1 MVKGM
6 SLIDWA
12 IVIIPIVFVYAMGWY
27 SRRYARGVADFLS
40 AGRVCGRYIIS
51 VGDIANALSIIGLM
65 SFIEIHYKTG
75 FALEFWKQLTMPL
88 GVFIS
93 LTGFVTYRFRET
105 KAMSLGQ
112 FLEMRYSR
120 SFRVFAAALRS
131 LSEIIANSIMPAIAA
146 RFFIYFLD
154 LPRTINIFGLQLST
168 FVVIMIICLFIA
180 ISILCMGGTLALV
193 ITDSLQGMIMY
204 PILCAFVVF
213 ILVKFSW
220 TEELVPVMMDRVPGE
235 SFLNPFDLEKLRDF
249 NVFFLIVTI
258 YNTIFHRGSWIGAGY
273 STAGRTP
280 HEQKMAGLLGT
291 FRGALGMMFYVLLAV
306 VTLTV
311 MNHVDFADKNDII
324 PGSAKNVR
332 YNLCMKVNEDVA
344 LINSDPVLK
353 DKISTALKN
362 KGPMLYY
369 PNKLDPS
376 TNLSQDDN
384 LDTRYLKEV
393 HDIMLAHNVPA
404 DADAQISH
412 RAQANDAFQQYK
424 TLYHQQMLSVAIH
437 DILPMGMTG
446 LFVLLLIMAM
456 ISTDDTRI
464 YSAALTV
471 AQDVFMPLIPKTLT
485 PKQHIWLLRW
495 TCIGVGV
502 IFLFGSIY
510 LAQLDYISLFVTIV
524 TSLWV
529 GGCAPVM
536 IFGLYSRFGT
546 TQGAWTSLLTGMVL
560 SLVCVF
566 TQRRWADHV
575 YPFLERNDLVEPVG
589 NFLAAVSKPFE
600 PWIVW
605 TMNPL
610 KCPINSYEFGFMISL
625 FTLFLYVVV
634 SKLTCKTPFNLDRML
649 HRGKYNLDGENKAVE
664 PWSVKTVFKKIIGI
678 TPEFSTGDKITAWSL
693 FIYSFIYHFLFT
705 FIGVLVWN
713 WITPWQMEWW
723 GWYFFVVQLLV
734 PGIVAFICV
743 FVFGIGGFIDFIAL
757 FRDLKKRTVND
768 LDNGQVSGSMS
779 LADKAQLEEVD
790 AVKKEDDK

>member
-1 MVKGM
+1 M
-6 SLIDWA
+6 SLLDWM
-12 IVIIPIVFVYAMGWY
+12 IVIIPVVLVYAVGLY
-27 SRRYARGVADFLS
+27 SRRYARSVADFLS

-65 SFIEIHYKTG
+65 AFIEVHYKTG

-88 GVFIS
+88 GIFIS

-120 SFRVFAAALRS
+120 SFRIFAAALRS

-154 LPRTINIFGLQLST
+154 LPRTLNIFGLQIST
-168 FVVIMIICLFIA
+168 FVLIMLICLFLA

-258 YNTIFHRGSWIGAGY
+258 YNTVFHRGSWIGAGY
-273 STAGRTP
+273 SSAARTP

-291 FRGALGMMFYVLLAV
+291 FRGLLGMMFYVLLAV
-306 VTLTV
+306 VALTV
-311 MNHVDFADKNDII
+311 MNHADFSDKNDVI
-324 PGSAKNVR
+324 PGSAKNIR
-332 YNLCMKVNEDVA
+332 YNICRQVNEDVE
-344 LINSDPVLK
+344 LINKDSVLK
-353 DKISTALKN
+353 EKINAALSA
-362 KGPMLYY
+362 KGPMRYY

-404 DADAQISH
+404 DADAQITH
-412 RAQANDAFQQYK
+412 RALANDAFQQYK
-424 TLYHQQMLSVAIH
+424 TLYHQQMLSVAIR

-446 LFVLLLIMAM
+446 LFVLLLVMAM

-471 AQDVFMPLIPKTLT
+471 AQDVLMPLIPKTLT

-502 IFLFGSIY
+502 IFLFGSLY
-510 LAQLDYISLFVTIV
+510 LAQLDYIQLFVTIV
-524 TSLWV
+524 TSLWI

-546 TQGAWTSLLTGMVL
+546 TAGAWTSILTGMIL

-566 TQRRWADHV
+566 TQRGWADHV
-575 YPFLERNDLVEPVG
+575 YPFLERHGLVETVG
-589 NFLAAVSKPFE
+589 NFLAAASKPFD

-610 KCPINSYEFGFMISL
+610 KCPINSYEFGFMISV
-625 FTLFLYVVV
+625 FTLILYIIV
-634 SKLTCKTPFNLDRML
+634 SKFTCKEPFNLDRML
-649 HRGKYNLDGENKAVE
+649 HRGKYNLDGENKASE
-664 PWSVKTVFKKIIGI
+664 PWSLRNVFKKIIGI
-678 TPEFSTGDKITAWSL
+678 TPEFTTGDKITAWTF
-693 FIYSFIYHFLFT
+693 FIYSFVYNFLFT
-705 FIGVLVWN
+705 FIAVLIWN
-713 WITPWQMEWW
+713 AVTPWPLEWW

-734 PGIVAFICV
+734 PGIAAFICI
-743 FVFGIGGFIDFIAL
+743 FVFGIGGVVDFIAL
-757 FRDLKKRTVND
+757 FRDLKTRKLND
-768 LDNGQVSGSMS
+768 LDNGQVSGTMS
-779 LADKAQLEEVD
+779 LADKAELEAVD
-790 AVKKEDDK
+790 ADNKADE